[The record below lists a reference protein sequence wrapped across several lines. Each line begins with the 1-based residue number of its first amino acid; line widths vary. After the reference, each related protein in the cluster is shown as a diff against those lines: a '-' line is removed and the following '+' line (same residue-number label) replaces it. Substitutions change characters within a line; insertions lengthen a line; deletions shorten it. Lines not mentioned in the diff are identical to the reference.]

1 MSIPANFP
9 GFVIDFVFVMC
20 YNSVT
25 LRAVLAF
32 SAGTAL

>member
-1 MSIPANFP
+1 MSIMANFP

-25 LRAVLAF
+25 LRAESEKFRFA
-32 SAGTAL
+32 